1 MGRKKKTLEIF
12 EYDKQKLVDIF
23 NSIKIT
29 MGSSFTKT
37 LASGKKVQSYIV
49 STEFKGEKVSEVEVS
64 NRYEIFDFSK
74 FATHALDELEKTFN
88 IRSYT
93 YLIIGGIQEFRLFSD
108 EVDINGRKFVKTF
121 YLLNSSDRL
130 RKANLDYGLYCKE
143 SDYHFISKS
152 VNIAKRHYNGITE
165 HITENIVYDSNIF
178 DEQIEILK
186 EMSNSYISISNL
198 HRVILNPD
206 VSVTDGWW
214 ENVTDDNINKSN
226 HTKFDIYKRKLIG
239 LCEQKKHIQTST
251 KYDAAEL
258 LETHSTDL
266 MNKWDDKNFGFNVL
280 DAFEKYI
287 TLYATRDSFV
297 IKTESEYF
305 LRATDYYVRE
315 AKLRELLASLD

>member
-12 EYDKQKLVDIF
+12 DYNKQTLTDIF

-29 MGSSFTKT
+29 MGDGFTKT
-37 LASGKKVQSYIV
+37 LASGKKVQAYTV
-49 STEFKGEKVSEVEVS
+49 STMFNGSKVSEVEVS

-74 FATHALDELEKTFN
+74 FAINALTELEKSFN
-88 IRSYT
+88 IKSYT

-108 EVDINGRKFVKTF
+108 EVEINGRKFVKTF

-130 RKANLDYGLYCKE
+130 RKTNLDYGLYCKE

-152 VNIAKRHYNGITE
+152 VNISKRHYNGITE
-165 HITENIVYDSNIF
+165 HISENIIYDSNIF
-178 DEQIEILK
+178 DEQIDILK
-186 EMSNSYISISNL
+186 EMANSYITISNL
-198 HRVILNPD
+198 HRVILNP
-206 VSVTDGWW
+206 SVEVTKEWW
-214 ENVTDDNINKSN
+214 NEATAENINKSN

-239 LCEQKKHIQTST
+239 LCEENKHIQTSN
-251 KYDAAEL
+251 KYNIVEL
-258 LETHSTDL
+258 LETHSTEL
-266 MNKWDDKNFGFNVL
+266 MNKWGDINIGFNVL
-280 DAFEKYI
+280 DVFEKYL

-305 LRATDYYVRE
+305 LRANDFYVRE